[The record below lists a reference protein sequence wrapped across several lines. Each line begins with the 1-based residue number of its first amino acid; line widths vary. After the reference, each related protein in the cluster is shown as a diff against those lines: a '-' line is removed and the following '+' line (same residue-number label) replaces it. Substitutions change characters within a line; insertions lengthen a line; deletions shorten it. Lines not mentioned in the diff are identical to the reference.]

1 MVKPTFLALSIA
13 AACPSIVYATD
24 SLNTAEQQDLATQL
38 QQLKLQVEA
47 LESRLAEQAK
57 QKTEAEIQQNT
68 IAATTEKPAA
78 ETPTNG
84 IEVGGAVRT
93 NFTVSYTHLTLPT
106 TPYV

>member
-68 IAATTEKPAA
+68 IAATRAVASPVRYYT
-78 ETPTNG
+78 
-84 IEVGGAVRT
+84 GA
-93 NFTVSYTHLTLPT
+93 FWQLALQLK
-106 TPYV
+106 